1 MKVNWY
7 LSSVCLMTCEGVGA
21 DTKLDGGGDVR
32 ETRLDEEFDL
42 GE

>member
-1 MKVNWY
+1 
-7 LSSVCLMTCEGVGA
+7 MTCEGVGA

-42 GE
+42 TEIPVYVKDLDMSR